1 MPRRGS
7 RLGGCGAAMS
17 PAFIDQG
24 TKKTHFRK
32 VRFLNGAGDRV
43 RTDNL
48 DLGKVALCQLS
59 YTRKKIIPWIM
70 VNQFAMSSSKIDFF
84 LELSGALIKS
94 ELSIFEAIASLKRIF
109 AAAFIFGAALFL
121 YAM

>member
-24 TKKTHFRK
+24 TKKKTHFRK

-59 YTRKKIIPWIM
+59 YTRKKNYSM
-70 VNQFAMSSSKIDFF
+70 DNGKSVRHVKFENRFF
-84 LELSGALIKS
+84 SGT
-94 ELSIFEAIASLKRIF
+94 
-109 AAAFIFGAALFL
+109 FGRAYKVGTIYL
-121 YAM
+121 